1 MRKMQISK
9 NFNLSEFT
17 KSGFADKYGI
27 DNTPDPISKA
37 NICRLVNEVL
47 QPIRDEFG
55 ESIIINS
62 CYRCERVNRGVGG
75 SKNSDHKYG
84 CAADIRTESN
94 LLHDN
99 MRLWNCIMQ
108 MVNDGKIKCRQIV
121 FEHGRRSIGP
131 QWIHISINHDNN
143 PYKENQ
149 ILYIK

>member
-1 MRKMQISK
+1 MQISK

-17 KSGFADKYGI
+17 KSGFADTYGI

-47 QPIRDEFG
+47 QPIRDEFD
-55 ESIIINS
+55 EPIIINS

-108 MVNDGKIKCRQIV
+108 MVNDGKIKSRQIV
-121 FEHGRRSIGP
+121 F
-131 QWIHISINHDNN
+131 
-143 PYKENQ
+143 
-149 ILYIK
+149 

>member
-1 MRKMQISK
+1 MQISK

-17 KSGFADKYGI
+17 KSGFADTYGI
-27 DNTPDPISKA
+27 DNTPDQISKD

-55 ESIIINS
+55 EPIIINS

-75 SKNSDHKYG
+75 SNNSDHKYG

-108 MVNDGKIKCRQIV
+108 MVKDGKIKCRQIV

-143 PYKENQ
+143 PYKDNQ

>member
-1 MRKMQISK
+1 MQISK

-17 KSGFADKYGI
+17 KSGFADTYGI
-27 DNTPDPISKA
+27 DNTPDPVSKD

-55 ESIIINS
+55 EPIIINS

-75 SKNSDHKYG
+75 SNNSDHKYG

-131 QWIHISINHDNN
+131 QWIHISINHENT

>member
-1 MRKMQISK
+1 MQISK

-17 KSGFADKYGI
+17 KSGFADSYGI
-27 DNTPDPISKA
+27 DNTPDQISKA
-37 NICRLVNEVL
+37 NICRLVTEVL

-55 ESIIINS
+55 EPIIINS

-94 LLHDN
+94 FLHDN

-108 MVNDGKIKCRQIV
+108 MVND
-121 FEHGRRSIGP
+121 
-131 QWIHISINHDNN
+131 
-143 PYKENQ
+143 
-149 ILYIK
+149 